1 MIDVSILTASCDETA
16 RVWSEEETLT
26 GLFCSV
32 EEQKDPV
39 VAEPY
44 LTQTVNFHDVENKH
58 SVQTLALFYNIF
70 IIF

>member
-1 MIDVSILTASCDETA
+1 MTKQPESG
-16 RVWSEEETLT
+16 EERKTLS
-26 GLFCSV
+26 GLFSSV